1 MKIQVPKGTQDILP
15 GEVEKWHYV
24 EAMMRKVASQYGF
37 QEIRTPLFEHTELFQ
52 RGIGMT
58 TDVVEK
64 EMYTFE
70 DKGKR
75 SLTLRPEGTAGAA
88 RAFIEHSYAAR
99 PQPTKFYYIGPSFRY
114 ERPQAGRYRQHHQ
127 FGVEVFGSP
136 LPIADAEVII
146 LALDLFSRL
155 GLTEL
160 TVKLNNIGCP
170 ICRQSYRQV
179 LIDYLTPRADNL
191 CADCR
196 NRLTRNPLRVLDC
209 KQDGCGAIVANAPS
223 ITDHLCQDC
232 RDHFSRVLDYLR
244 AAAVRY
250 EVDPKIVRGLDYYTR
265 TVFEI
270 VYSGLGAQSTVC
282 GGGRYDNL
290 IETVGGP
297 ATPGV
302 GFGMGIERLLLTLE
316 KNGCYLPGERGP
328 DLYIAAIGDAAL
340 EQAFAAMYGL
350 RQAGVHVVTDL
361 MGRSL
366 KAQLKY
372 ADKIGARYV
381 AVLGEA
387 ELAAGQ
393 VQLKQMQGGEDWV
406 IAWSDLA
413 DWLTEKL
420 GLEAN
425 KEEVR

>member
-1 MKIQVPKGTQDILP
+1 
-15 GEVEKWHYV
+15 
-24 EAMMRKVASQYGF
+24 
-37 QEIRTPLFEHTELFQ
+37 
-52 RGIGMT
+52 
-58 TDVVEK
+58 
-64 EMYTFE
+64 
-70 DKGKR
+70 
-75 SLTLRPEGTAGAA
+75 
-88 RAFIEHSYAAR
+88 
-99 PQPTKFYYIGPSFRY
+99 
-114 ERPQAGRYRQHHQ
+114 HHQ

-170 ICRQSYRQV
+170 TCRQSYRQV

-302 GFGMGIERLLLTLE
+302 GFGMGI
-316 KNGCYLPGERGP
+316 
-328 DLYIAAIGDAAL
+328 
-340 EQAFAAMYGL
+340 
-350 RQAGVHVVTDL
+350 
-361 MGRSL
+361 
-366 KAQLKY
+366 
-372 ADKIGARYV
+372 
-381 AVLGEA
+381 
-387 ELAAGQ
+387 
-393 VQLKQMQGGEDWV
+393 
-406 IAWSDLA
+406 
-413 DWLTEKL
+413 
-420 GLEAN
+420 
-425 KEEVR
+425 